1 MIKILN
7 YAGESI
13 MKICTEGTVAHLQ
26 GDLTHS
32 GVTDNIINSLSVSL
46 QQVASGGEKNFS
58 IDCRKIGTADIS
70 GLQLLYVW
78 MQCARF
84 RGVEP
89 ALVNLSGSLRQ
100 AIQRMGFEHCFTC
113 FGTQPDAP

>member
-1 MIKILN
+1 
-7 YAGESI
+7 

-32 GVTDNIINSLSVSL
+32 GVTHNIINLLAVSL
-46 QQVASGGEKNFS
+46 QKIVSGGYKNIR
-58 IDCRKIGTADIS
+58 IDCERVRTADIP

-78 MQCARF
+78 MQSARF

-89 ALVNLSGSLRQ
+89 ELINLPDNLRQ
-100 AIQRMGFEHCFTC
+100 AMQRMGFEHCFTSN
-113 FGTQPDAP
+113 

>member
-1 MIKILN
+1 MTF
-7 YAGESI
+7 
-13 MKICTEGTVAHLQ
+13 CTEGAVSHLQ

-32 GVTDNIINSLSVSL
+32 GVTHGSINSLSASL
-46 QQVASGGEKNFS
+46 QQITSGHETHIR
-58 IDCRKIGTADIS
+58 IDCGRIHAADVS

-89 ALVNLSGSLRQ
+89 ALVNLSDSLRQ
-100 AIQRMGFEHCFTC
+100 SMQRMGFDLCFTC
-113 FGTQPDAP
+113 FSMHPETPEFI